1 MTAPSSQRMLTLD
14 DFDYHLPEELIA
26 QHPEAERRASRL
38 LHVQPHAL
46 HDLMFPA
53 VLDLL
58 QPNDCLVVN
67 DTRVIKARLFGKKA
81 SGGAVEILLDRLI
94 DANHAYAMVRASK
107 SPQPGSFIDIAG
119 HAVEVLG
126 RDPEQGDQYH
136 LRFGSEI
143 LPLLDTH
150 GSVPLPPYIS
160 HEADGDDERRYQ
172 TVYADANKPG
182 AVAAPTA
189 GLHFD
194 DALLTA
200 LQAKGVKLVK
210 VTLHVGAGTFAPVR
224 VTNIAEHKM
233 HSEWFSVPQDAV
245 DAILEAKARGGRCV
259 AVGTTSMRSLESAAA
274 FSGSGG
280 SLRAATGDTSIFITP
295 GFRFSAVDALITNF
309 HLPKSTLMMLISAFA
324 GMERVRTAYAHA
336 VAQRY
341 RFFSYGDA
349 MFLEKKLND
358 SEI

>member
-1 MTAPSSQRMLTLD
+1 MTPLPTQRTLTLD

-26 QHPEAERRASRL
+26 QHPAAERRASRL
-38 LHVQPHAL
+38 LHVQPSAL

-81 SGGAVEILLDRLI
+81 TGGAVEILLDRLI

-107 SPQPGSFIDIAG
+107 SPQPGSFIDVEG

-126 RDPEQGDQYH
+126 RDPERGDQYH

-143 LPLLDTH
+143 LPLLDAH

-160 HEADGDDERRYQ
+160 HEADDDDERRYQ
-172 TVYADANKPG
+172 TVYADASKPG

-194 DALLTA
+194 DALLA
-200 LQAKGVKLVK
+200 AIQAKGVTLVK

-245 DAILEAKARGGRCV
+245 DAILKAKARGGRCV

-274 FSGSGG
+274 GG
-280 SLRAATGDTSIFITP
+280 GLRAATGDTSIFITP
-295 GFRFSAVDALITNF
+295 GFKFNAVDALITNF

-324 GMERVRTAYAHA
+324 GMERVRSAYAHA

-358 SEI
+358 TEI